1 MQHLEE
7 WNNSYK
13 NKQNHLFYP
22 DETIVRFLSRYFRKQ
37 IDHDTYVDLRSWDP
51 VPRALD
57 AGCGIGRHSVLL
69 DRYGFLSYGIDGSDE
84 AVAKARS
91 WLRSLS
97 KPSINIVL
105 GSLLNMP
112 FESGFFDCVVSHAVL
127 DSMSFLDA
135 TKSIREIERVT
146 AKNGLIYFDLIS
158 GSNVTNSLAFAG
170 EQVVSTAHEFGT
182 VQSYFT
188 YEKIQRLLDGTN
200 LKIVE
205 ASTITRER
213 VDLRET
219 SRRWHIVC
227 RRF

>member
-1 MQHLEE
+1 
-7 WNNSYK
+7 
-13 NKQNHLFYP
+13 
-22 DETIVRFLSRYFRKQ
+22 
-37 IDHDTYVDLRSWDP
+37 
-51 VPRALD
+51 
-57 AGCGIGRHSVLL
+57 VLL

-91 WLRSLS
+91 WLTSLS